1 MAAILCDG
9 MSKLCRSSCDAF
21 GKIFT
26 IPCRA
31 CGFACDGISQAMRSP
46 FCFYLSVAVGLNVPP
61 VVFACQALANGQNCA
76 PALQWLLVNAFFCI
90 VNVAAAFYIS
100 GEVVQPFDDG
110 NGAPFIAATV
120 EGGGKGDQQPQKSSQ
135 PQLPAGIK
143 KFWDGKS
150 STHEARM
157 AQNLT
162 RFGRVK
168 EVLCHDPIV
177 AVYII
182 IGIGYIV
189 WQSMGIGRMDDAMQ
203 CGEDGLIS
211 NAVMCGFL
219 FISLGATAFGCSVCC
234 LR

>member
-1 MAAILCDG
+1 
-9 MSKLCRSSCDAF
+9 
-21 GKIFT
+21 
-26 IPCRA
+26 
-31 CGFACDGISQAMRSP
+31 MRSP
-46 FCFYLSVAVGLNVPP
+46 FCFYLTVAVGLNVPP
-61 VVFACQALANGQNCA
+61 VVFAGQALANGNNCA
-76 PALQWLLVNAFFCI
+76 VALQWLMVNAFFCI

-100 GEVVQPFDDG
+100 GKVVQPPPDDG

-120 EGGGKGDQQPQKSSQ
+120 DGGKEQQQQPYQQ
-135 PQLPAGIK
+135 QQQQLPNGIK
-143 KFWDGKS
+143 KFWQGHTS
-150 STHEARM
+150 ANEARL

-162 RFGRVK
+162 KFGRVR
-168 EVLCHDPIV
+168 EVLCYDPIV

-189 WQSMGIGRMDDAMQ
+189 WQSMGFGRMNEAAE

-211 NAVMCGFL
+211 SAVMCGFL